1 MLRQAPL
8 RPLNVNKTNQ
18 NLETEALVYIWV
30 NTGAI
35 YGLAKGGLKEA
46 VCRKQDGKVQGR
58 HKSDENE

>member
-35 YGLAKGGLKEA
+35 YGLAKGGLK
-46 VCRKQDGKVQGR
+46 
-58 HKSDENE
+58 